1 MTATITRHRKRRK
14 LKSEI
19 NVVPYI
25 DVMLVLLIIFMV
37 TAPLLTLSVDVTL
50 PKANAKAVESKEDPI
65 VVVAYPDGRMGLK
78 LPDAEI
84 EVLDTAAFEAKLAP
98 IVAQQGGE
106 MRVMVAAEGNAPYQV
121 VLTAMD
127 VLKRAKVKNVSLLT
141 ESGGNAR

>member
-1 MTATITRHRKRRK
+1 MTAAITRHRKRRK

-25 DVMLVLLIIFMV
+25 AVMLVLLIIFMV

-50 PKANAKAVESKEDPI
+50 PNANAKAVESKEDPI

-84 EVLDTAAFEAKLAP
+84 EVLAPAEFEARLAP

-106 MRVMVAAEGNAPYQV
+106 MRVMVAAEGGAPYQV

-127 VLKRAKVKNVSLLT
+127 VLKRAKVRNVSLLT
-141 ESGGNAR
+141 QSGGNAR

>member
-1 MTATITRHRKRRK
+1 MTAAISRHRKRRK

-37 TAPLLTLSVDVTL
+37 TAPLLTLSVDVKL
-50 PKANAKAVESKEDPI
+50 PNANAKAVDSKQDPI

-78 LPDAEI
+78 LADADI
-84 EVLDTAAFEAKLAP
+84 EVMDAAAFQARLAP
-98 IVAQQGGE
+98 IVEQQGKD
-106 MRVMVAAEGNAPYQV
+106 MRVLVAAEGNAPYQV

-127 VLKRAKVKNVSLLT
+127 VLKKAKVENVSLLT
-141 ESGGNAR
+141 NSGNNAR